1 MHLPLAVHEILTE
14 LVTSFIASQLKLLFL
29 FLHQNYN
36 SFPDLSSDAKL
47 NDDVDDDDDD
57 VEGLAAAVPRHEA
70 LPRPAWWDP
79 YLHLFLSLQKTIK
92 RGKETKKDPG
102 TEI

>member
-1 MHLPLAVHEILTE
+1 MKSKKPNWKIAIYVAYWWCVEHLLLA
-14 LVTSFIASQLKLLFL
+14 VTSFIASQLKLLFL
-29 FLHQNYN
+29 LLNQNYN

-79 YLHLFLSLQKTIK
+79 YLHLFLSLQKNN
-92 RGKETKKDPG
+92 
-102 TEI
+102 